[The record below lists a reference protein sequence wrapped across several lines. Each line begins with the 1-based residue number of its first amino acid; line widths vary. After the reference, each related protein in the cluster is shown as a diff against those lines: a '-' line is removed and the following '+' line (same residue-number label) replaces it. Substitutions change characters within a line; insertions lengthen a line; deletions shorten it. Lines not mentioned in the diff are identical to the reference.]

1 MSISLNDL
9 ANRLK
14 NVESIKSSWT
24 SGTGTDC
31 KWWKEMSTGLIIQIG
46 CYDHKEEN
54 DTAGSWTN
62 WSRLIF
68 PVAFTSKGSY
78 GISLQSST
86 ENCTVMR
93 NVTNISVD
101 IDTIGKTNSH
111 VYWIAIGYLVSNR
124 VKCLFKEVI
133 SYANILK

>member
-31 KWWKEMSTGLIIQIG
+31 KWWKEMSTGLIIQSG

-54 DTAGSWTN
+54 NTTGVWTN
-62 WSRLIF
+62 WSRLMF
-68 PVAFTSKGSY
+68 PIAFTSASSY
-78 GISLQSST
+78 GISLKSNT
-86 ENCTVMR
+86 ENETIMK
-93 NVTNISVD
+93 NVTNKSVD
-101 IDTIGKTNSH
+101 LDTLGKVNSK
-111 VYWIAIGYLVSNR
+111 VLWIAIGY
-124 VKCLFKEVI
+124 
-133 SYANILK
+133 